1 MTTFLLTSGNCTWT
15 NWMNSDKNPKNKG
28 DDETIQSLMRSF
40 GAQICQNPISLEVRS
55 TKTWELV
62 KNKFNQQFYEYFDT
76 EKGFYCNDGKQ
87 KMGETCD
94 DYQIR
99 LCCPGKSTLYDEFLK
114 RDQGWKIISTD
125 FSKVLE
131 SQILK

>member
-62 KNKFNQQFYEYFDT
+62 KNKFNPQFYEYFDT

-114 RDQGWKIISTD
+114 QDQLT
-125 FSKVLE
+125 F
-131 SQILK
+131 